1 MSTSYDALVGS
12 DSQQGREPRE
22 AKLTEKGEEYFKNQ
36 KDSLHRKL
44 QSASKVLRECIVD
57 SEPLPKSISLLE
69 NTEGTLQ
76 STFQR
81 YNTCANDYLDF
92 LSRSRDPDSAQE
104 LENYWPVMTDLK
116 KQFNNLM
123 EKIHLKIESAD
134 GRTSRTSRSTRSSA
148 SLVAS
153 KRAKAESEKVKLQFV
168 KKETEIKKKQFEK
181 TLQLEVL
188 EQEKTAA
195 AADAEATYL
204 KKQCEDDIVNSTES
218 VVPPEEEMSPFDKTL
233 NYLDRLNSPVI
244 PSQPLSP
251 QAPPFTPK
259 PRKTPE
265 VESSTPGID
274 NQNVNRALIDSTPHH
289 PIIQTRQVDSSS
301 THPVNSL
308 HDTSNFLIKK
318 NILLESFQQQQF
330 QDRPDRYIVWKTQ
343 FRTMVTDIKCSPL
356 EEISLL
362 TTSIHKD
369 SDAYR
374 LVMSARTSCASNPQQ
389 CLHTI
394 WNRMDE
400 RFGSAE
406 LVEASLKARLMD
418 LPDFMDR
425 KKLYALHDLLTEVE
439 TVKNLS
445 EYSTIFSYLD
455 SSLGVKPI
463 IQKLSKQIQEKWVTR
478 ATNYKKQHAVLFPP
492 FAEFVKFIEEM
503 SIIRNDPGLMYEIPK
518 ETNLVQKSVNKNRLV
533 YVTTRKTDISAG
545 NSRNSSHLCLIHK
558 GSKHTINECIAFRSR
573 SLENRK
579 AILRNH
585 NICLKCCETSDHFA
599 ARCKSKIYCDICEES
614 DFHCTALHP
623 LEDS

>member
-1 MSTSYDALVGS
+1 M
-12 DSQQGREPRE
+12 
-22 AKLTEKGEEYFKNQ
+22 
-36 KDSLHRKL
+36 
-44 QSASKVLRECIVD
+44 
-57 SEPLPKSISLLE
+57 
-69 NTEGTLQ
+69 
-76 STFQR
+76 
-81 YNTCANDYLDF
+81 
-92 LSRSRDPDSAQE
+92 
-104 LENYWPVMTDLK
+104 
-116 KQFNNLM
+116 
-123 EKIHLKIESAD
+123 
-134 GRTSRTSRSTRSSA
+134 
-148 SLVAS
+148 
-153 KRAKAESEKVKLQFV
+153 
-168 KKETEIKKKQFEK
+168 
-181 TLQLEVL
+181 
-188 EQEKTAA
+188 
-195 AADAEATYL
+195 
-204 KKQCEDDIVNSTES
+204 
-218 VVPPEEEMSPFDKTL
+218 
-233 NYLDRLNSPVI
+233 
-244 PSQPLSP
+244 
-251 QAPPFTPK
+251 
-259 PRKTPE
+259 
-265 VESSTPGID
+265 
-274 NQNVNRALIDSTPHH
+274 
-289 PIIQTRQVDSSS
+289 
-301 THPVNSL
+301 
-308 HDTSNFLIKK
+308 
-318 NILLESFQQQQF
+318 
-330 QDRPDRYIVWKTQ
+330 WKTQ

-362 TTSIHKD
+362 TTSIHKE

-455 SSLGVKPI
+455 SSLGVRPI

-478 ATNYKKQHAVLFPP
+478 ATNYKKQHVVLFPP

-533 YVTTRKTDISAG
+533 YVTNRKTDISAG

-623 LEDS
+623 IEDSQRPRQQPSRTTTPILKHGEESSGSSRLFVNSKCTEI